1 MTRDK
6 NNAGGAASP
15 APTRA
20 QLALYASTRVL
31 RPLVELL
38 LANGVKHAE
47 IDEALRELLV
57 QSARSQVPGAAES
70 RAISRISVATGLHR
84 KDVKR
89 LLTTPGRVAELGQR
103 SPGAEVFTRWLTDKR
118 FLDRRGRP
126 AALPRQA
133 QDGGRASFELLARET
148 SRDVHPRS
156 ILDELVRLGI
166 ARVDDA
172 DRVSLLTDAF
182 VPSAGAREMLEFLAD
197 NVGDHVAAAVANVQG
212 PGDRFL
218 EQAVYADELSEES
231 LREIEAL
238 ARERW
243 QALLREFA
251 PRLQALVERDRRKKI
266 PAGMRARV
274 GMYSFSA
281 KMDEDPVQ

>member
-1 MTRDK
+1 MTKDK
-6 NNAGGAASP
+6 NKTGGAPPP
-15 APTRA
+15 AATRA
-20 QLALYASTRVL
+20 QLALNAATRVL

-70 RAISRISVATGLHR
+70 RAISRISVATGIHR

-89 LLTTPGRVAELGQR
+89 LLTTPGRVDELGQR
-103 SPGAEVFTRWLTDKR
+103 SPSAEVFTRWLTDKR
-118 FLDRRGRP
+118 FLDRRRRP
-126 AALPRQA
+126 VALPRQA
-133 QDGGRASFELLARET
+133 QDGGGVSFELLARET
-148 SRDVHPRS
+148 SRDVHPRT
-156 ILDELVRLGI
+156 ILDELVRLGL
-166 ARVDDA
+166 AHVDAA
-172 DRVSLLTDAF
+172 DRVRLLTDAF
-182 VPSAGAREMLEFLAD
+182 VPTADAREMLQFLAD
-197 NVGDHVAAAVANVQG
+197 NVGDHLAAAVANVQG

-243 QALLREFA
+243 QALVREFA
-251 PRLQALVERDRRKKI
+251 PRLQALVERDRRKKR

-274 GMYSFSA
+274 GMYSFA
-281 KMDEDPVQ
+281 TKMDEDPLQ